1 MFATAAFP
9 SRTIFAVLA
18 ALSLSL
24 PALDVHAEDVH
35 AETARTAS
43 VSGDRVAVELTFL
56 KADPGERGNLVR
68 FIERN
73 WFEMDRIAVEQG
85 LMRNYRLLD
94 TDDEDG
100 AWNVLVE
107 VTYSDA
113 RGYEGVREAFERIRS
128 AHRPVA
134 VDGRERL
141 RDFGTIVESRKT
153 YTRAAAPMADS
164 ASN

>member
-1 MFATAAFP
+1 MFATAAFR

-18 ALSLSL
+18 ALSFSL
-24 PALDVHAEDVH
+24 LAVDVR
-35 AETARTAS
+35 AETAQTAS
-43 VSGDRVAVELTFL
+43 VSEDRVAVELTFL
-56 KADPGERGNLVR
+56 KANPGERGNLVR

-85 LMRNYRLLD
+85 LMRDYRLLD
-94 TDDEDG
+94 TGDEGG

-113 RGYEGVREAFERIRS
+113 RGYEGVREAFERIRN

-141 RDFGTIVESRKT
+141 RDFGTIVESRRT
-153 YTRAAAPMADS
+153 YTRAAVPMADS

>member
-1 MFATAAFP
+1 MFATAAFR
-9 SRTIFAVLA
+9 SRTILAVLA
-18 ALSLSL
+18 ALSFSL
-24 PALDVHAEDVH
+24 LAVDVR
-35 AETARTAS
+35 AETAQTAS
-43 VSGDRVAVELTFL
+43 VSEDRVAVELTFL
-56 KADPGERGNLVR
+56 KANPGERGNLVR

-85 LMRNYRLLD
+85 LMRDYRLLD
-94 TDDEDG
+94 TGDEGG

-113 RGYEGVREAFERIRS
+113 RGYEGVREAFERIRN

-141 RDFGTIVESRKT
+141 RDFGTIVESRRT
-153 YTRAAAPMADS
+153 YTRAAVPMADS

>member
-1 MFATAAFP
+1 MFATVALRF
-9 SRTIFAVLA
+9 RTIFVVLA
-18 ALSLSL
+18 ALSMSL
-24 PALDVHAEDVH
+24 PAVDGHAS
-35 AETARTAS
+35 TAKTAS
-43 VSGDRVAVELTFL
+43 ASEGRVAVELTFL
-56 KADPGERGNLVR
+56 KSSPGERGNLVR

-85 LMRNYRLLD
+85 LMRDYRLLE
-94 TDDEDG
+94 TDDDSG

-107 VTYSDA
+107 VTYTDA

-128 AHRPVA
+128 AHRTVA

-164 ASN
+164 APN

>member
-1 MFATAAFP
+1 MFASAALRP
-9 SRTIFAVLA
+9 RTIFALLA

-24 PALDVHAEDVH
+24 LAVDVR

-56 KADPGERGNLVR
+56 KANPGERGNLVR

-85 LMRNYRLLD
+85 LMRDYRLLD
-94 TDDEDG
+94 TGDEDG

-107 VTYSDA
+107 VTYADA
-113 RGYEGVREAFERIRS
+113 RGYDGVREAFERIRS

-141 RDFGTIVESRKT
+141 GDFGTIVESRKT
-153 YTRAAAPMADS
+153 YTRAATPMADS